1 MEKSWSEN
9 FPDRKQEESM
19 FHSFKEIEDYILSQ
33 GTRKKLAL
41 ANAQDEDALEAVVT
55 AVKKGVVDAVLI
67 GVPEKIEELLK
78 KMGEVPDEYEIV
90 EARDERAAGLLACR
104 MVKDGQADMPM
115 KGLMQTATFMRC
127 ILDKERF
134 GFVPDGAL
142 LSQVTV
148 MEYENRMML
157 VTDCAVNVAPDYQD
171 KVKLIQNAVKL
182 AGKLQI
188 ACPKVAVVAPVEV
201 VNPKMPST
209 VDAALLSKAAERGQI
224 KGCIVDG
231 PLGLD
236 NAVSREAAE
245 HKGIKSPVAGQP
257 DILLMPDLCAGNIFT
272 KSIHYFAHMI
282 SSGTL
287 CGTTVPVV
295 MTSRTDTP
303 EDKYDSILTA
313 IMQCL

>member
-1 MEKSWSEN
+1 
-9 FPDRKQEESM
+9 M
-19 FHSFKEIEDYILSQ
+19 FHNFQEIERYILDS
-33 GTRKKLAL
+33 GIKKTLVL
-41 ANAQDEDALEAVVT
+41 ANAQDDDALSAVVEAVN
-55 AVKKGVVDAVLI
+55 KGVVRAVLI
-67 GVPEKIEELLK
+67 GIPEKITELLTA
-78 KMGEVPDEYEIV
+78 MSADPADYEII
-90 EARDERAAGLLACR
+90 EERDERKAGMMACQ

-134 GFVPDGAL
+134 GFVPEGAL
-142 LSQVTV
+142 LSQATV
-148 MEYENRMML
+148 MEYDDRMMI
-157 VTDCAVNVAPDYQD
+157 VTDCAVTVTPDYND
-171 KVKLIQNAVKL
+171 KVKLIKNAVKL
-182 AGKLQI
+182 ANKLQI
-188 ACPKVAVVAPVEV
+188 DCPKVAVVAPVET

-236 NAVSREAAE
+236 NAICAEAAK
-245 HKGIKSPVAGQP
+245 HKGIKSPVAGCP

-272 KSIHYFAHMI
+272 KSIHYFANMI

-303 EDKYDSILTA
+303 KDKYYSILTA

>member
-1 MEKSWSEN
+1 
-9 FPDRKQEESM
+9 M
-19 FHSFKEIEDYILSQ
+19 FHNFQEIERYILDS
-33 GTRKKLAL
+33 GIKKTLVL
-41 ANAQDEDALEAVVT
+41 ANAQDDDALSAVVEAVN
-55 AVKKGVVDAVLI
+55 KGVVRTVLI
-67 GVPEKIEELLK
+67 GIPEKITELLTA
-78 KMGEVPDEYEIV
+78 MSADPADYEII
-90 EARDERAAGLLACR
+90 EERDERKAGMMACQ

-134 GFVPDGAL
+134 GFVPEGAL
-142 LSQVTV
+142 LSQATV
-148 MEYENRMML
+148 MEYDDRMMI
-157 VTDCAVNVAPDYQD
+157 VTDCAVTVTPDYND
-171 KVKLIQNAVKL
+171 KVKLIKNAVKL
-182 AGKLQI
+182 ANKLQI
-188 ACPKVAVVAPVEV
+188 DCPKVAVVAPVET

-236 NAVSREAAE
+236 NAISAEAAK
-245 HKGIKSPVAGQP
+245 HKGIKSPVAGCP

-272 KSIHYFAHMI
+272 KSIHYFANMI

-303 EDKYDSILTA
+303 KDKYYSILTA

>member
-1 MEKSWSEN
+1 
-9 FPDRKQEESM
+9 M
-19 FHSFKEIEDYILSQ
+19 FHNFQEIERYILDS
-33 GTRKKLAL
+33 GIKKTLVL
-41 ANAQDEDALEAVVT
+41 ANAQDDDALSAVVEAVN
-55 AVKKGVVDAVLI
+55 KGVVRAVLI
-67 GVPEKIEELLK
+67 GIPEKITELLTA
-78 KMGEVPDEYEIV
+78 MSADPADYEII
-90 EARDERAAGLLACR
+90 EERDERKAGMMACQ

-142 LSQVTV
+142 LSQATV
-148 MEYENRMML
+148 MEYDDRMMI
-157 VTDCAVNVAPDYQD
+157 VTDCAVTVTPDYND
-171 KVKLIQNAVKL
+171 KVKLIKNAVKL
-182 AGKLQI
+182 ANKLQI
-188 ACPKVAVVAPVEV
+188 DCPKVAVVAPVET

-236 NAVSREAAE
+236 NAISAEAAK
-245 HKGIKSPVAGQP
+245 HKGIKSPVAGCP

-272 KSIHYFAHMI
+272 KSIHYFANMI

-303 EDKYDSILTA
+303 KDKYYSILTA

>member
-1 MEKSWSEN
+1 
-9 FPDRKQEESM
+9 M
-19 FHSFKEIEDYILSQ
+19 FHSFQEIEQYILSS
-33 GTRKKLAL
+33 GIKKKLVL
-41 ANAQDEDALEAVVT
+41 ANAQDKDALSAVVE
-55 AVKKGVVDAVLI
+55 AVKKGVIEAVLI
-67 GVPEKIEELLK
+67 GIPEKIEALLK
-78 KMGEVPDEYEIV
+78 DMGENPEEYEIL
-90 EARDERAAGLLACR
+90 EQADEREAGLLACQ
-104 MVKDGQADMPM
+104 MVKDGKADMPM

-134 GFVPDGAL
+134 GFVPEGSL

-148 MEYENRMML
+148 MEYENRLLL
-157 VTDCAVNVAPDYQD
+157 VTDCAVNVEPDYKD
-171 KVKLIQNAVKL
+171 KVKLIKNAVKL
-182 AGKLQI
+182 AQKLQI
-188 ACPKVAVVAPVEV
+188 PCPKVAVVAPVET

-209 VDAALLSKAAERGQI
+209 VDAAMLSKAAERGQI

-236 NAVSREAAE
+236 NAVSKEAAQ
-245 HKGIKSPVAGQP
+245 HKGIESPVAGQP

-272 KSIHYFAHMI
+272 KSIHYFAHLV

-287 CGTTVPVV
+287 CGTKVPVV

>member
-1 MEKSWSEN
+1 
-9 FPDRKQEESM
+9 M
-19 FHSFKEIEDYILSQ
+19 FHNFQEIERYILDS
-33 GTRKKLAL
+33 GIKKTLVL
-41 ANAQDEDALEAVVT
+41 ANAQDDDALSAVVEAVN
-55 AVKKGVVDAVLI
+55 KGVVRAVLI
-67 GVPEKIEELLK
+67 GIPEKITELLTA
-78 KMGEVPDEYEIV
+78 MSADPADYEII
-90 EARDERAAGLLACR
+90 EERDERKAGMMACQ

-134 GFVPDGAL
+134 GFVPEGAL
-142 LSQVTV
+142 LSQATV
-148 MEYENRMML
+148 MEYDDRMMI
-157 VTDCAVNVAPDYQD
+157 VTDCAVTVTPDYND
-171 KVKLIQNAVKL
+171 KVKLIKNAVKL
-182 AGKLQI
+182 ANKLQI
-188 ACPKVAVVAPVEV
+188 DCPKVAVVAPVET

-236 NAVSREAAE
+236 NAISAEAAK
-245 HKGIKSPVAGQP
+245 HKGIKSPVAGCP

-272 KSIHYFAHMI
+272 KSIHYFANMI

-303 EDKYDSILTA
+303 KDKYYSILTA

>member
-1 MEKSWSEN
+1 
-9 FPDRKQEESM
+9 M
-19 FHSFKEIEDYILSQ
+19 FHSFKEIEEYILGQ
-33 GTRKKLAL
+33 GIKKKLAL
-41 ANAQDEDALEAVVT
+41 ANAQDEDALSAVVE
-55 AVKKGVVDAVLI
+55 AVKKGVLDAVLI
-67 GVPEKIEELLK
+67 GVPEKITALLK
-78 KMGEVPDEYEIV
+78 EMGEDPDRYEIIEV
-90 EARDERAAGLLACR
+90 RDEREAGLLACQ

-134 GFVPDGAL
+134 GFVPEGAL
-142 LSQVTV
+142 LSQATV
-148 MEYENRMML
+148 MEYENRMMI
-157 VTDCAVNVAPDYQD
+157 VTDCAVNVTPDYHD
-171 KVKLIQNAVKL
+171 KVKLIKNAVKL
-182 AGKLQI
+182 AGKLHI
-188 ACPKVAVVAPVEV
+188 PCPKVAVVAPVEV

-236 NAVSREAAE
+236 NAVSKEAAE

-257 DILLMPDLCAGNIFT
+257 DILLMPDLCSGNIFT
-272 KSIHYFAHMI
+272 KAIHYFAHMM

-303 EDKYDSILTA
+303 EDKYYSILTA
-313 IMQCL
+313 VMQCL

>member
-1 MEKSWSEN
+1 
-9 FPDRKQEESM
+9 M
-19 FHSFKEIEDYILSQ
+19 FHSFKEIEEYILGQ
-33 GTRKKLAL
+33 GIKKKLVL
-41 ANAQDEDALEAVVT
+41 ANAQDDDALSAVVT

-67 GVPEKIEELLK
+67 GVPEKITELLE
-78 KMGEVPDEYEIV
+78 KMGEEPGSYEII
-90 EARDERAAGLLACR
+90 EMRDEREAGLLACQ

-115 KGLMQTATFMRC
+115 KGLMQTSTFMRC

-134 GFVPDGAL
+134 GFVPEGAL
-142 LSQVTV
+142 LSQATV
-148 MEYENRMML
+148 MEYENRMMI
-157 VTDCAVNVAPDYQD
+157 VTDCAVNVTPDYND
-171 KVKLIQNAVKL
+171 KVKLIKNAVKL

-188 ACPKVAVVAPVEV
+188 TCPKVAVVAPVEV

-272 KSIHYFAHMI
+272 KAIHYFAHMI